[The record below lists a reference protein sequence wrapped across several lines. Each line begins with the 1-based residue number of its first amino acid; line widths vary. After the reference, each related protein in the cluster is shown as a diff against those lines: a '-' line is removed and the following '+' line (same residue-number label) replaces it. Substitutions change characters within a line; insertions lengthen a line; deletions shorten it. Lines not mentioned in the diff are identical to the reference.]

1 MTELERIADQVQR
14 AFAGKAWHGPS
25 VLEALEGVTP
35 EIAARHSIA
44 NAHSI
49 WELANHIGAWADIPR
64 RRIRGEHFEVTQ
76 ELNFPP
82 VIESTAAAWRES
94 LDRLA
99 VSQRRLIDVIRSLD
113 ERRLDQPVTQ
123 DGPTIYTLLHGVA
136 QHHAYHAGQII
147 LLKRIAAAVR

>member
-14 AFAGKAWHGPS
+14 AYAGNAWHGPS

-49 WELANHIGAWADIPR
+49 WELAHHIGAWADIPR
-64 RRIRGEHFEVTQ
+64 RRIEGERVEVTQ

-82 VIESTAAAWRES
+82 VIENSAAAWHKS
-94 LDRLA
+94 LDGLA
-99 VSQRRLIDVIRSLD
+99 ESQRRFVDVIRNLD
-113 ERRLDQPVTQ
+113 ERRLDEPVMQ
-123 DGPTIYTLLHGVA
+123 NGATIYTLLHGVA
-136 QHHAYHAGQII
+136 QHHVYHAGQIV
-147 LLKRIAAAVR
+147 LLKRMGS